1 MALGFACGCMVWIVA
16 SELLPDA
23 LEDAPPRAVATAVT
37 LSAAT
42 LEAVR
47 MGLNTLQQ
55 ADGSLRWPVHA
66 PASVLVSMVVLGV
79 LAVAIAI
86 AAGGVFVGGGVGKGG
101 DRCMLTMMC

>member
-23 LEDAPPRAVATAVT
+23 LEDAPARDVATAVT
-37 LSAAT
+37 LSAAA

-55 ADGSLRWPVHA
+55 ADGTLRWPVNA
-66 PASVLVSMVVLGV
+66 PPSVLLPMVLLGV
-79 LAVAIAI
+79 LAVGIAM
-86 AAGGVFVGGGVGKGG
+86 AAGVCGVGCGWG
-101 DRCMLTMMC
+101 VWE